1 MRLTAKVSANCEI
14 PGFLVGLGASPL
26 PVVREQGNEKVEFSL
41 IAGEVKTLAWG
52 LKYTAV
58 F

>member
-1 MRLTAKVSANCEI
+1 MRLTAKVSTNCAI

-41 IAGEVKTLAWG
+41 IVGVVKT
-52 LKYTAV
+52 
-58 F
+58 